1 MYSLIN
7 QIKVSTLLFVL
18 SPEIE
23 ERKPNWGAYFVTKH
37 TQKAILE
44 LIASENEG
52 TTVKTYGF
60 IPRPMNTDL
69 RRQAY
74 PGKDNASLPS
84 PKENVEKILSIILN
98 PSDFKNGQ
106 TVKVTS

>member
-1 MYSLIN
+1 MFKLFN
-7 QIKVSTLLFVL
+7 QIENSTLLFVL
-18 SPEIE
+18 APEIE
-23 ERKPNWGAYFVTKH
+23 ECKPNWGAYFVTKH
-37 TQKAILE
+37 TQRAILE

-52 TTVKTYGF
+52 TAVRTYGI

-74 PGKDNASLPS
+74 PGKENASLPS
-84 PKENVEKILSIILN
+84 PKENIEIILSIILK

-106 TVKVTS
+106 TVKVAS